1 MNTEF
6 LNDMQPNLTERL
18 GRFYCRDVE
27 YKKALKRE
35 NELFGRLEKSF
46 SEDQLQMM
54 RDYQNALYATWGVC
68 EIIAYRQ
75 GMRDMAALIGIEN
88 KGD

>member
-27 YKKALKRE
+27 YKEALKRE

-46 SEDQLQMM
+46 SEDQLQVM
-54 RDYQNALYATWGVC
+54 RGYRNAFYATWGVC

>member
-18 GRFYCRDVE
+18 SRFYCRDYE
-27 YKKALKRE
+27 YKEALKRE
-35 NELFGRLEKSF
+35 DELFGRLEKSF
-46 SEDQLQMM
+46 SEDQLQMI
-54 RDYQNALYATWGVC
+54 RDNQNAVYATWGVC

>member
-1 MNTEF
+1 MKTEF

-18 GRFYCRDVE
+18 GRFYCQDCE
-27 YKKALKRE
+27 YKEALKRE
-35 NELFGRLEKSF
+35 DELFDRLEKSF
-46 SEDQLQMM
+46 SEDQMQII
-54 RDYQNALYATWGVC
+54 RDYQNAVYATWGVC
-68 EIIAYRQ
+68 ETIAYRQ

>member
-35 NELFGRLEKSF
+35 NELFGRLEKDVGNWMF
-46 SEDQLQMM
+46 P
-54 RDYQNALYATWGVC
+54 
-68 EIIAYRQ
+68 YRQ
-75 GMRDMAALIGIEN
+75 YSKLLL
-88 KGD
+88 

>member
-35 NELFGRLEKSF
+35 NELFGRLEKVF
-46 SEDQLQMM
+46 QKT
-54 RDYQNALYATWGVC
+54 NC
-68 EIIAYRQ
+68 
-75 GMRDMAALIGIEN
+75 
-88 KGD
+88 K

>member
-27 YKKALKRE
+27 YKEALKRE
-35 NELFGRLEKSF
+35 NELFCRLEKSF

-54 RDYQNALYATWGVC
+54 RDYRNALYATWGVC